1 MLIKNFGLGAKRAE
15 AMLHRIMADIERRAP
30 LPALDLRY
38 LTSAMSI
45 PVAGQ
50 MVPVPSI
57 SAFFGDRGFHAMV
70 FEEDPNSE
78 ELTIILT
85 HTRPNSDGVA
95 ERGFYTTY
103 KAKPQ
108 AAVFVS
114 FDILQFFLERV
125 EHLNTMD
132 ADDNWVPNPVFRKP
146 LEVENLL
153 KAAYP
158 DLPQEYTWKLNIEAK
173 KPDNQPIVEYHAAK
187 PEGEAK

>member
-1 MLIKNFGLGAKRAE
+1 MLIKNFGMSAKRAD
-15 AMLHRIMADIERRAP
+15 AMLQRIMSDIERRAA
-30 LPALDLRY
+30 LPQLDLRY

-45 PVAGQ
+45 PVGGN

-57 SAFFGDRGFHAMV
+57 SAFFEDRGFHALIL
-70 FEEDPNSE
+70 EEDPNAE

-85 HTRPNSDGVA
+85 HTRPNNDGVA

-125 EHLNTMD
+125 EHLNVKD
-132 ADDNWVPNPVFRKP
+132 AEDEWVPNPVLRKP

-158 DLPQEYTWKLNIEAK
+158 DLPQEYTWKLNLEAK
-173 KPDNQPIVEYHAAK
+173 KPDNQPVVEFHATNPQGDSK
-187 PEGEAK
+187 